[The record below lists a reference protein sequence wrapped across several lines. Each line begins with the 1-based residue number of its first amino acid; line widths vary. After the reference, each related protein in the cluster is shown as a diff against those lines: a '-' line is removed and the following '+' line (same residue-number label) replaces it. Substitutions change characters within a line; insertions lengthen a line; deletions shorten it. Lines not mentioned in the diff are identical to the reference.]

1 MNSENIKK
9 FMDESSSHV
18 LNLNRALKNI
28 KLETMVNFVWS
39 DSIGI
44 TIVTNKVA
52 LTLDLQT
59 IENYVK
65 IANYIDLT
73 RVKVLYLS

>member
-1 MNSENIKK
+1 
-9 FMDESSSHV
+9 MDESSSHV

-65 IANYIDLT
+65 IANYHWFN
-73 RVKVLYLS
+73 